1 MLEEFIRHKTEI
13 IGTIENIESLTKDDM
28 GAADNRL
35 LMVKEQLLAN
45 CFNLVILGQFKRGKT
60 TLINS
65 LIGKE
70 ILPSSVVPLTSIVTI
85 LKYGEEVRCLVS
97 MDDGNEKKIRI
108 EELSDYVTEKGN
120 PKNIRGV
127 RCARIAYPSPFL
139 EKGILLVDTPRSGV
153 HLPAQHRNDLGI
165 PGPSGCGIVPHERRR
180 PYLAGGKRT
189 PRHD

>member
-1 MLEEFIRHKTEI
+1 MAISFCVTAILRLISVAILRRV
-13 IGTIENIESLTKDDM
+13 IGWFKQKRV
-28 GAADNRL
+28 GV
-35 LMVKEQLLAN
+35 VKGERQ
-45 CFNLVILGQFKRGKT
+45 VILGQFKRGKT

-85 LKYGEEVRCLVS
+85 LKYGEEVRRLVS

-153 HLPAQHRNDLGI
+153 HLPAQHRNDLRI

>member
-127 RCARIAYPSPFL
+127 RCAR
-139 EKGILLVDTPRSGV
+139 
-153 HLPAQHRNDLGI
+153 
-165 PGPSGCGIVPHERRR
+165 
-180 PYLAGGKRT
+180 
-189 PRHD
+189 